1 MKARVVITADV
12 EILAKKIYCLKENVD
27 LALQSIGNTDK
38 KFLVL
43 VAERQAKC
51 KSMEPGRDFYL
62 NEVCTHVFFDRIKSI
77 L

>member
-1 MKARVVITADV
+1 MKASVVITADV
-12 EILAKKIYCLKENVD
+12 EILAKKTYCLKENVD
-27 LALQSIGNTDK
+27 LALKSIANSNK

-43 VAERQAKC
+43 VAERQARC

-62 NEVCTHVFFDRIKSI
+62 NEVCTYIF